1 MIPTLVL
8 HMRKPRLRDWSDLP
22 NITTIGFGFWTQA
35 CLIPSP
41 VLLNK
46 SLYIFNSFK
55 FKMYKRQLSYCL
67 VFWPLSVA
75 SLEKILPFLEF
86 SFRVNSKHINCIGEY
101 ITFFHFSRFL
111 LCSAFFYLTMDLD
124 IFSQSIYRHFLF
136 FYSCSLQGNSLPE
149 HRWTLGHLADSK
161 EEAHGWRYWW
171 WRQATGLN
179 INNNIKHLL
188 CLYSGLGTVVKHFT
202 WIASLTPPENPVRWY
217 CHYPCLRI
225 NKWR

>member
-8 HMRKPRLRDWSDLP
+8 HMGKPRLRDWSDLP
-22 NITTIGFGFWTQA
+22 NITTIGFGFWTQV

-67 VFWPLSVA
+67 VFWPLSFA

-101 ITFFHFSRFL
+101 ITFFHFPSFL
-111 LCSAFFYLTMDLD
+111 LCSAFFTWQWILRSFHNQFID
-124 IFSQSIYRHFLF
+124 ISYFSTVAVYKQFTPRALVNPRTFGR
-136 FYSCSLQGNSLPE
+136 LQGGSSWLE
-149 HRWTLGHLADSK
+149 ILVV
-161 EEAHGWRYWW
+161 E
-171 WRQATGLN
+171 TGYRL
-179 INNNIKHLL
+179 KH
-188 CLYSGLGTVVKHFT
+188 
-202 WIASLTPPENPVRWY
+202 
-217 CHYPCLRI
+217 
-225 NKWR
+225 